1 MNISKNRA
9 LVIGGLLVAAI
20 ASGAFFTVSMLKS
33 SQPTPQKKVL
43 ISKKPTK
50 KAKASKMSGKK
61 NLPARMARDFQT
73 KESKQQV
80 SRLTDDEYNS
90 LAPEMKKLIDT
101 LQEAL
106 DNNDAKTVSKIAEQ
120 ILVTQRKKGQ
130 DAVPPFVREKTVEAI
145 GIFLPDS
152 LADLVGFMA
161 DSDPDVL
168 QDVMDRF
175 SEAID
180 DPDLGDVELSAI
192 LSSVGKI
199 LDNEDAIDS
208 LFLGIESDMRNSVA
222 IKTYLDLWENGSK
235 PVKDKII
242 ESIADFTGEE
252 DITTPEQLKE
262 WLEQNPDDED
272 DEDFYGAPKD
282 NEEE

>member
-1 MNISKNRA
+1 MNISKQRA
-9 LVIGGLLVAAI
+9 LVIGGLLLAAV
-20 ASGAFFTVSMLKS
+20 ASGTFFAVSMLKS
-33 SQPTPQKKVL
+33 HQPAQQKKALV
-43 ISKKPTK
+43 SKKQAK
-50 KAKASKMSGKK
+50 KAKPAQKAGKK
-61 NLPARMARDFQT
+61 DVPGRMAREFQS
-73 KESKQQV
+73 KEAKQQAA
-80 SRLTDDEYNS
+80 RLSDDEYNS
-90 LAPEMKKLIDT
+90 LSTEMKKLIDT

-180 DPDLGDVELSAI
+180 DPDLGDVELSNI

-208 LFLGIESDMRNSVA
+208 LFLGIESDMRNSIAV
-222 IKTYLDLWENGSK
+222 KTYLELWENGSK
-235 PVKDKII
+235 AVKDKIV
-242 ESIADFTGEE
+242 ESVADFTGEE
-252 DITTPEQLKE
+252 DITTPDKLKE

-272 DEDFYGAPKD
+272 DEDFYGATKD
-282 NEEE
+282 DDDE

>member
-1 MNISKNRA
+1 
-9 LVIGGLLVAAI
+9 
-20 ASGAFFTVSMLKS
+20 
-33 SQPTPQKKVL
+33 
-43 ISKKPTK
+43 
-50 KAKASKMSGKK
+50 
-61 NLPARMARDFQT
+61 
-73 KESKQQV
+73 
-80 SRLTDDEYNS
+80 
-90 LAPEMKKLIDT
+90 
-101 LQEAL
+101 
-106 DNNDAKTVSKIAEQ
+106 
-120 ILVTQRKKGQ
+120 
-130 DAVPPFVREKTVEAI
+130 
-145 GIFLPDS
+145 
-152 LADLVGFMA
+152 
-161 DSDPDVL
+161 
-168 QDVMDRF
+168 MDRF

>member
-1 MNISKNRA
+1 
-9 LVIGGLLVAAI
+9 
-20 ASGAFFTVSMLKS
+20 
-33 SQPTPQKKVL
+33 
-43 ISKKPTK
+43 
-50 KAKASKMSGKK
+50 
-61 NLPARMARDFQT
+61 
-73 KESKQQV
+73 
-80 SRLTDDEYNS
+80 
-90 LAPEMKKLIDT
+90 MKKLIDT

-208 LFLGIESDMRNSVA
+208 LFLGIESDMRNSFA

>member
-33 SQPTPQKKVL
+33 SQPTPQKQVL
-43 ISKKPTK
+43 ICKKPAK
-50 KAKASKMSGKK
+50 KAKAAKMSGKK
-61 NLPARMARDFQT
+61 DLSARMARDFQT

>member
-20 ASGAFFTVSMLKS
+20 ASGTFFTVSMLKS
-33 SQPTPQKKVL
+33 SQPVQPKKVL
-43 ISKKPTK
+43 VSKKQAKKVKPTQK
-50 KAKASKMSGKK
+50 VGRRDIPGS
-61 NLPARMARDFQT
+61 MAREFQS
-73 KESKQQV
+73 KEAKQQAA
-80 SRLTDDEYNS
+80 RLSDDEYNS
-90 LAPEMKKLIDT
+90 LSTEMKKLIDT

-180 DPDLGDVELSAI
+180 DPDLGDIELSAI

-208 LFLGIESDMRNSVA
+208 LFLGIESDMRNSIAV
-222 IKTYLDLWENGSK
+222 KTYLDLWENGSQ
-235 PVKDKII
+235 PVKDKIL
-242 ESIADFTGEE
+242 ESVADFTGEE
-252 DITTPEQLKE
+252 DITTPEKLKE

-272 DEDFYGAPKD
+272 DDDFYGATKD
-282 NEEE
+282 DGDE

>member
-43 ISKKPTK
+43 ISKKPAK
-50 KAKASKMSGKK
+50 KAKAAKMSGKK
-61 NLPARMARDFQT
+61 DLSARMARDFQT

-145 GIFLPDS
+145 GIFLPYS

>member
-20 ASGAFFTVSMLKS
+20 ASGTFFTVSMLKS
-33 SQPTPQKKVL
+33 SQPVQQKKVL
-43 ISKKPTK
+43 VSKKQAKKVKPTQ
-50 KAKASKMSGKK
+50 KAGRRDIPGS
-61 NLPARMARDFQT
+61 MAREFQS
-73 KESKQQV
+73 KEAKQQAA
-80 SRLTDDEYNS
+80 RLSDDEYNS
-90 LAPEMKKLIDT
+90 LSTEMKKLIDT

-180 DPDLGDVELSAI
+180 DPDLGDIELSAI

-208 LFLGIESDMRNSVA
+208 LFLGIESDMRNSIAV
-222 IKTYLDLWENGSK
+222 KTYLDLWENGSQ
-235 PVKDKII
+235 PVKDKIL
-242 ESIADFTGEE
+242 ESVADFTGEE
-252 DITTPEQLKE
+252 DITTPEKLKE

-272 DEDFYGAPKD
+272 DDDFYGATKD
-282 NEEE
+282 DGDE

>member
-20 ASGAFFTVSMLKS
+20 ASGTFFTVSMLKS
-33 SQPTPQKKVL
+33 SQSARPKKVL
-43 ISKKPTK
+43 VS
-50 KAKASKMSGKK
+50 AKTARRTRSGKVAGK
-61 NLPARMARDFQT
+61 QDLPARMARDFQT
-73 KESKQQV
+73 KENKQQV
-80 SRLTDDEYNS
+80 TRLSDDEYNTLS
-90 LAPEMKKLIDT
+90 TEMKRLIDT

-106 DNNDAKTVSKIAEQ
+106 DNNDAKAVSKIAEQ

-145 GIFLPDS
+145 GFFLPDS

-180 DPDLGDVELSAI
+180 DPDLGDIELSAI

-208 LFLGIESDMRNSVA
+208 LFFGIESDMRNSIAV
-222 IKTYLDLWENGSK
+222 KTYLDLWENGSQ
-235 PVKDKII
+235 PVKDKIL
-242 ESIADFTGEE
+242 ESVADFTGED
-252 DITTPEQLKE
+252 DITTPEKLKE

-272 DEDFYGAPKD
+272 DDDFYGATKD
-282 NEEE
+282 DGDE

>member
-43 ISKKPTK
+43 ISKKPAK
-50 KAKASKMSGKK
+50 KAKAAKMSGKK
-61 NLPARMARDFQT
+61 DLPARMARDFQT
-73 KESKQQV
+73 KENKQQV
-80 SRLTDDEYNS
+80 TRLSDDEYNS
-90 LAPEMKKLIDT
+90 LSPEMKKLIDN

-106 DNNDAKTVSKIAEQ
+106 DNSDAKAVSKIAEQ

-145 GIFLPDS
+145 GFFLPDS

-180 DPDLGDVELSAI
+180 DPDLGDRELAAI
-192 LSSVGKI
+192 LSSIGKV

-208 LFLGIESDMRNSVA
+208 LFIGIESDMRNSIAV
-222 IKTYLDLWENGSK
+222 KTYLDLWENGS
-235 PVKDKII
+235 PAIKDKII

-252 DITTPEQLKE
+252 DITTPEKLKE

-282 NEEE
+282 DED

>member
-1 MNISKNRA
+1 
-9 LVIGGLLVAAI
+9 
-20 ASGAFFTVSMLKS
+20 
-33 SQPTPQKKVL
+33 
-43 ISKKPTK
+43 
-50 KAKASKMSGKK
+50 
-61 NLPARMARDFQT
+61 
-73 KESKQQV
+73 
-80 SRLTDDEYNS
+80 
-90 LAPEMKKLIDT
+90 
-101 LQEAL
+101 
-106 DNNDAKTVSKIAEQ
+106 
-120 ILVTQRKKGQ
+120 
-130 DAVPPFVREKTVEAI
+130 
-145 GIFLPDS
+145 
-152 LADLVGFMA
+152 MA